1 MANQL
6 EAGAVTKKYRKGM
19 TKVGLFYP
27 STYGVAMS
35 SLVYHRLYF
44 MLNDMENVYVERLVM
59 PNASG
64 GPVQLRGLEG
74 GTPLRSFDYLVI
86 PVHYELD
93 YANVVR
99 ALIGSG
105 VSVRSADRASPKI
118 IMGGP
123 AVTANPEPMADAA
136 DAIIMG
142 DLEPS
147 SLWLEEV
154 LNEGAPIEP
163 SEHVYVPSYGPHEVH
178 IASSNE
184 IRGDPRRVMALEAA
198 FTIAVELAR
207 GCPFSCIFCMDSYL
221 TKPFRPRPADDVVRE
236 ARQLYQRY
244 NERVAMIGLTV
255 NASPWFK
262 EVLSSLLSE
271 GIRFSL
277 PSLRAELLDEE
288 SVKLIA
294 SAGQRTITLAPETS
308 QRLRLALGKSSR
320 DEDFLRV
327 AERAGRLGLTVKLY
341 MMVGVPG
348 EREEDLREAAEL
360 VKSMSRAT
368 RVELSVNPLI
378 IKPQTPLQWLPMKGE
393 GELNRRLKL
402 FRELVPGVNFSFYDP
417 FLALVQASI
426 SLGSRETLKYIVE
439 TATEGVGR
447 GSWRRRAVEG
457 MLSSA
462 LRPRES
468 PLPWSHVIG
477 AVDESALKMRLKAYL
492 AEVPEALEELGD
504 VKGIF

>member
-6 EAGAVTKKYRKGM
+6 EAGAIIKKYRRGM

-27 STYGVAMS
+27 STYEVAMS
-35 SLVYHRLYF
+35 SLIYHRLYF

-59 PNASG
+59 PSASG

-74 GTPLRSFDYLVI
+74 GTPLRSYDYLLI

-93 YANVVR
+93 YANIVR

-105 VSVRSADRASPKI
+105 VDVRSAGRPRPKI

-123 AVTANPEPMADAA
+123 AITANPEPMADVA

-147 SLWLEEV
+147 SQWIEEV

-163 SEHVYVPSYGPHEVH
+163 SEHVYVPSRGPHEVH
-178 IASSNE
+178 IASSSE
-184 IRGDPRRVMALEAA
+184 VKGDPRRIMAPEAA
-198 FTIAVELAR
+198 FTIAVELVR

-221 TKPFRPRPADDVVRE
+221 TKPFRPRPADDVVKE
-236 ARQLYQRY
+236 AKQLYQRY

-262 EVLSSLLSE
+262 DVIRSLLRE
-271 GIRFSL
+271 GIKFSL
-277 PSLRAELLDEE
+277 PSMRAELLDEE
-288 SVKLIA
+288 SMELIA

-308 QRLRLALGKSSR
+308 QRLRFALGKSSR
-320 DEDFLRV
+320 NEDFLSV

-348 EREEDLREAAEL
+348 EREGDLREAAEL
-360 VKSMSRAT
+360 VKSMSRVT

-378 IKPQTPLQWLPMKGE
+378 IKPQTPLQWLPMKSE
-393 GELNRRLKL
+393 EELNRRLRL
-402 FRELVPGVNFSFYDP
+402 FRELVPGLNFGFYDP

-426 SLGSRETLKYIVE
+426 SLGSRDTLKYIVE
-439 TATEGVGR
+439 TAMEGVNR
-447 GSWRRRAVEG
+447 GAWRRRAAEG
-457 MLSSA
+457 MLSNA
-462 LRPRES
+462 LKPRES

-477 AVDESALKMRLKAYL
+477 ALDEDELRMRLKVYL
-492 AEVPEALEELGD
+492 AEVPEAIEEVGD